1 MIRYSDEILEDVRQS
16 NDIVN
21 IISQYVALKR
31 KGRNYFGL
39 CPFHNEK
46 SPSFSVS
53 PDRQIF
59 HCFGCNAGGNVYSF
73 LMKIEGI
80 GFKEAVE
87 QLAEKANISRSF
99 ISTIEAPNMVKN
111 FSINILFD
119 LADALEVEASDL
131 LKAANFEDILNKN

>member
-1 MIRYSDEILEDVRQS
+1 MIRYSDELIEEVRQS
-16 NDIVN
+16 NDVVD
-21 IISQYVALKR
+21 IISQYVHLTR

-59 HCFGCNAGGNVYSF
+59 HCFGCGVGGNVYTF

-80 GFKEAVE
+80 TFKEALE
-87 QLAEKANISRSF
+87 QLAERANIQLPTLQS
-99 ISTIEAPNMVKN
+99 N
-111 FSINILFD
+111 
-119 LADALEVEASDL
+119 ADTAKEE
-131 LKAANFEDILNKN
+131 LKSKVYKVNEFTAEFYHQN

>member
-1 MIRYSDEILEDVRQS
+1 MARYSEEIIEQVRQN
-16 NDIVN
+16 NDVVDV
-21 IISQYVALKR
+21 ISQYVHLTR

-59 HCFGCNAGGNVYSF
+59 HCFGCGVGGNVYSF

-87 QLAEKANISRSF
+87 QLAEKANIQLP
-99 ISTIEAPNMVKN
+99 TIENAE
-111 FSINILFD
+111 D
-119 LADALEVEASDL
+119 TAREE
-131 LKAANFEDILNKN
+131 LKAKIYKIINLQQNIIIKICTSQQQKWHKNM

>member
-1 MIRYSDEILEDVRQS
+1 MARYSEEIIEQVRQN
-16 NDIVN
+16 NDVVDV
-21 IISQYVALKR
+21 ISQYVHLTR

-59 HCFGCNAGGNVYSF
+59 HCFGCGVGGNVYSF

-87 QLAEKANISRSF
+87 QLAEKANIQLP
-99 ISTIEAPNMVKN
+99 TIENEKMY
-111 FSINILFD
+111 
-119 LADALEVEASDL
+119 LEIGQGSDGDYNGGDS
-131 LKAANFEDILNKN
+131 KKYCSEDNGKTWTEM

>member
-1 MIRYSDEILEDVRQS
+1 MIRYSDELIEEVRQS
-16 NDIVN
+16 NDVVD
-21 IISQYVALKR
+21 IISQYVHLTR

-59 HCFGCNAGGNVYSF
+59 HCFGCGVGGNVYTF

-80 GFKEAVE
+80 TFKEALE
-87 QLAEKANISRSF
+87 QLAERANIQ
-99 ISTIEAPNMVKN
+99 
-111 FSINILFD
+111 
-119 LADALEVEASDL
+119 
-131 LKAANFEDILNKN
+131 

>member
-1 MIRYSDEILEDVRQS
+1 MARYSEEIIEQVRQN
-16 NDIVN
+16 NDVVDV
-21 IISQYVALKR
+21 ISQYVHLTR

-59 HCFGCNAGGNVYSF
+59 HCFGCGVGGNVYSF

-87 QLAEKANISRSF
+87 QLAEKANIQLP
-99 ISTIEAPNMVKN
+99 TIENAE
-111 FSINILFD
+111 D
-119 LADALEVEASDL
+119 TAREE
-131 LKAANFEDILNKN
+131 LKTKI

>member
-1 MIRYSDEILEDVRQS
+1 MARYSEEIIEQVRQN
-16 NDIVN
+16 NDVVDV
-21 IISQYVALKR
+21 ISQYVHLTR

-59 HCFGCNAGGNVYSF
+59 HCFGCGVGGNVYSF

-87 QLAEKANISRSF
+87 QLAEKANIQLP
-99 ISTIEAPNMVKN
+99 TIENAEDTAREELKTKIYKINQFTAEYYHQN
-111 FSINILFD
+111 FPPRKKQQI
-119 LADALEVEASDL
+119 E
-131 LKAANFEDILNKN
+131 K